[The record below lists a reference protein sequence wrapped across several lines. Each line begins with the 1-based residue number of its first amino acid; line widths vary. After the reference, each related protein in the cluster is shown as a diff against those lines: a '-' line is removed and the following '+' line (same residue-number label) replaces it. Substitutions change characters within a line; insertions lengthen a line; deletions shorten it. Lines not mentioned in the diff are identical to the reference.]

1 MRKFLYLIS
10 PNKITQSFYSD
21 LDEVLSSRK
30 VDYFQLRLKNYPV
43 SKIYRIAKKIKKITK
58 KNKVKLIINDFFKI
72 AKLVNADGCHI
83 GQLDGSVIEA
93 RETLNRK
100 IIGITCHGSKKLI
113 LKALAERPNYL
124 ALGSFFKSKLK
135 PQARKAKKKLIT
147 WTKKRTSLPLVAIGG
162 ISNKNYKS
170 LLKLGVNYLAI
181 SSFIWNNPRLKPKE
195 AIKLFYK
202 NENTR

>member
-30 VDYFQLRLKNYPV
+30 VAYFQLRLKNYPV

-83 GQLDGSVIEA
+83 GQLDGSSVQQ
-93 RETLNRK
+93 
-100 IIGITCHGSKKLI
+100 C
-113 LKALAERPNYL
+113 
-124 ALGSFFKSKLK
+124 
-135 PQARKAKKKLIT
+135 
-147 WTKKRTSLPLVAIGG
+147 
-162 ISNKNYKS
+162 
-170 LLKLGVNYLAI
+170 
-181 SSFIWNNPRLKPKE
+181 
-195 AIKLFYK
+195 
-202 NENTR
+202 